1 MEYLRDLNMA
11 SIVVRFL
18 LAILVG
24 GILGMERERKN
35 RPAGFRTYIL
45 VCLGATLVMM
55 TNQYISNVYQTGDP
69 SRMGAQV
76 ISGIGFLG
84 AGTIILTGRNQIKGI
99 TTAACLWTAACSGL
113 AIGIGFY
120 EGAIIGSVAM
130 VFTTSGLAKFDA
142 WVKKRSKYLELYIE
156 YDGNKSSFS
165 EFLQYAKE
173 NGFEV
178 KNIQVTQE
186 EFYHKEKGKQR
197 SVSYILTVYSNVKRP
212 HTEMINVLAQAKG
225 IRYIEEV

>member
-1 MEYLRDLNMA
+1 MA